1 MKILKLYNYI
11 RVNQKELSLKERFI
25 LIDEAKRCCDLI
37 KTEIERLVDGE
48 ADFSFAVTLNDN
60 GQDIILSVA
69 YLVENFKM
77 EPLQALIFLN
87 WFTEEPN
94 SAIDF
99 LRRQDRIT
107 KQLSHCNEELTKEQN
122 DILNSEI

>member
-25 LIDEAKRCCDLI
+25 LIDEAKRCCDAI
-37 KTEIERLVDGE
+37 KTEIQQLVDGE
-48 ADFSFAVTLNDN
+48 ADFSFAVSLNDN
-60 GQDIILSVA
+60 GQDLVLSVS

-77 EPLQALIFLN
+77 QPLQALIFLN

-94 SAIDF
+94 NAIDF
-99 LRRQDRIT
+99 LRRQDRII
-107 KQLSHCNEELTKEQN
+107 KQSSHSNEEPTKEQN

>member
-25 LIDEAKRCCDLI
+25 LIDEAKRCCDVI
-37 KTEIERLVDGE
+37 KTEIQQLVDGE
-48 ADFSFAVTLNDN
+48 ANFSFAVSLNDN
-60 GQDIILSVA
+60 GQDLVLSVS

-77 EPLQALIFLN
+77 QPLQALIFLN

-94 SAIDF
+94 YAIDF
-99 LRRQDRIT
+99 LRRQDRII
-107 KQLSHCNEELTKEQN
+107 KQPSPCNEELTKEQN

>member
-1 MKILKLYNYI
+1 MKSLKLYNYI

-25 LIDEAKRCCDLI
+25 LIDEAKRCCDVI
-37 KTEIERLVDGE
+37 KTEIQQLVDGE
-48 ADFSFAVTLNDN
+48 ADFSFAVSLNDN
-60 GQDIILSVA
+60 GQDLVLSVS

-77 EPLQALIFLN
+77 QPLQALIFLN

-94 SAIDF
+94 YAIDF
-99 LRRQDRIT
+99 LRRQDRII
-107 KQLSHCNEELTKEQN
+107 KQSSHSNEEPTKEQN